1 MYHGRNALLVDD
13 ATDVSIYQGT
23 YGNQNTLTDSD
34 VLINPLTSIG
44 SSYGIFNTQIAA
56 NR

>member
-23 YGNQNTLTDSD
+23 YGNQNILTGTDI
-34 VLINPLTSIG
+34 LINPLTSIG
-44 SSYGIFNTQIAA
+44 ASYSIFNTQIAA